1 MFWLADLVLAIH
13 FALAA
18 FVASGL
24 LLIPMGAICKW
35 QWVRNRIFRT
45 VHAGLMVFVAVEALI
60 GMTCPLTTIE
70 AYLRGTEAQE
80 SFLAHHLS
88 RLLYWDLPL
97 IPMGAICHWQW
108 VRNRIFHSVSFCGY
122 IWRALSGSCVY
133 GGTVPPFPTKS
144 INHIS
149 DGPLQHYLQNIL
161 FFNEKVSEP
170 ITGH

>member
-1 MFWLADLVLAIH
+1 MREHVVSGAKMFWLADLVLAIH

-24 LLIPMGAICKW
+24 LLIPIGAICDWK
-35 QWVRNRIFRT
+35 WVRNRIFRT
-45 VHAGLMVFVAVEALI
+45 VHAGLMVFVAFEALI

-97 IPMGAICHWQW
+97 SFFLLLYIACSVW
-108 VRNRIFHSVSFCGY
+108 VMCLWWY
-122 IWRALSGSCVY
+122 C
-133 GGTVPPFPTKS
+133 PP
-144 INHIS
+144 IS
-149 DGPLQHYLQNIL
+149 DKEH
-161 FFNEKVSEP
+161 
-170 ITGH
+170 

>member
-24 LLIPMGAICKW
+24 LLIPIGAICDW
-35 QWVRNRIFRT
+35 LWVRSRIFRT
-45 VHAGLMVFVAVEALI
+45 VHTGLMVFVTVEALI

-80 SFLAHHLS
+80 FFLAHHLS

-97 IPMGAICHWQW
+97 SFFLWLYVACSVW
-108 VRNRIFHSVSFCGY
+108 VMCLWWYS
-122 IWRALSGSCVY
+122 
-133 GGTVPPFPTKS
+133 PP
-144 INHIS
+144 IS
-149 DGPLQHYLQNIL
+149 DKEH
-161 FFNEKVSEP
+161 
-170 ITGH
+170 

>member
-24 LLIPMGAICKW
+24 LLIPMGAICK
-35 QWVRNRIFRT
+35 
-45 VHAGLMVFVAVEALI
+45 
-60 GMTCPLTTIE
+60 
-70 AYLRGTEAQE
+70 
-80 SFLAHHLS
+80 
-88 RLLYWDLPL
+88 
-97 IPMGAICHWQW
+97 WQW

-149 DGPLQHYLQNIL
+149 NGPLQHYFQNIL

>member
-1 MFWLADLVLAIH
+1 MTDFTPLEMFWLADLVLAIH

-24 LLIPMGAICKW
+24 LLIPMGAIFNW
-35 QWVRNRIFRT
+35 QWVRNNVFRT

-70 AYLRGTEAQE
+70 AYLRGTEAQA

-97 IPMGAICHWQW
+97 GFFVWLYVACAVW
-108 VRNRIFHSVSFCGY
+108 VVCLWWYCPPISNKGSIGQGSVN
-122 IWRALSGSCVY
+122 AE
-133 GGTVPPFPTKS
+133 
-144 INHIS
+144 N
-149 DGPLQHYLQNIL
+149 
-161 FFNEKVSEP
+161 
-170 ITGH
+170 

>member
-24 LLIPMGAICKW
+24 LLIPMGVICHW

-88 RLLYWDLPL
+88 RLLFWDFPL
-97 IPMGAICHWQW
+97 SLFMWLYIACAVW
-108 VRNRIFHSVSFCGY
+108 VMCLWWY
-122 IWRALSGSCVY
+122 C
-133 GGTVPPFPTKS
+133 PP
-144 INHIS
+144 IS
-149 DGPLQHYLQNIL
+149 DKEH
-161 FFNEKVSEP
+161 
-170 ITGH
+170 